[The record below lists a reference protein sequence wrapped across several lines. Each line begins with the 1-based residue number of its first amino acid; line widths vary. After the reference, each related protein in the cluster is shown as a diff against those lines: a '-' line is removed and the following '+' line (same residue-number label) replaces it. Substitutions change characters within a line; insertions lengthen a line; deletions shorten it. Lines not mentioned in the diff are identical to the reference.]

1 MNPHLVLALRLIH
14 LLSMAVWF
22 VAPMSITSDLK
33 KTIARGKPH
42 TDALVGRVE
51 RSLNIALVG
60 AGLTIVSGLGL
71 IFATG
76 GFKVVSK
83 LIHAGFGLAL
93 VVLSIEFFVVKGG
106 IGRLEGA
113 LKGDD
118 SRDAQAAVAKV
129 AMVTG
134 IVHALKLAIM
144 AMMVWRGV
152 A

>member
-1 MNPHLVLALRLIH
+1 MSSHVVLALRLVH

-33 KTIARGKPH
+33 KTLARGKPH

-60 AGLTIVSGLGL
+60 AGLTIASGLGL
-71 IFATG
+71 IFTTG

-83 LIHAGFGLAL
+83 LIHAGFALAL
-93 VVLSIEFFVVKGG
+93 IVLSIEFFVVKGA

-113 LKGDD
+113 LKDD
-118 SRDAQAAVAKV
+118 ASRDAQAAIKRV

-134 IVHALKLAIM
+134 IVHTLKLIIM